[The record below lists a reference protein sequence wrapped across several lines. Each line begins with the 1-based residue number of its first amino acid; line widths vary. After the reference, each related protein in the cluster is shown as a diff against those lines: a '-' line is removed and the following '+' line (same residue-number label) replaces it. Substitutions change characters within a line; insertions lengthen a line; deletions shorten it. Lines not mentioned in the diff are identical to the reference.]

1 MNEVTDARA
10 SVTSLFLQ
18 RRQGEKKREGRCTDG
33 CVPAYPAICAG
44 PTAYFNYCIFAE
56 ESKRR
61 VKSRMTVT
69 RLKHPVSSCF
79 TSVTVCNV
87 C

>member
-10 SVTSLFLQ
+10 SVTS
-18 RRQGEKKREGRCTDG
+18 
-33 CVPAYPAICAG
+33 
-44 PTAYFNYCIFAE
+44 AYFNYCIFAE

-69 RLKHPVSSCF
+69 RLKHPVSPCF

-87 C
+87 G